1 MGRKQS
7 PQKCKPNLHIGNV
20 PQRDCSAGK
29 NAVKPDDFSLIS
41 EIDLCK
47 ANRCFPKILQNNMF
61 SIQLE
66 TLVLFSHLTYQA
78 QGIYQGIPQVSIA
91 DNNIC

>member
-41 EIDLCK
+41 EIDPCK
-47 ANRCFPKILQNNMF
+47 ANRCFPKIL
-61 SIQLE
+61 
-66 TLVLFSHLTYQA
+66 HLTYQA